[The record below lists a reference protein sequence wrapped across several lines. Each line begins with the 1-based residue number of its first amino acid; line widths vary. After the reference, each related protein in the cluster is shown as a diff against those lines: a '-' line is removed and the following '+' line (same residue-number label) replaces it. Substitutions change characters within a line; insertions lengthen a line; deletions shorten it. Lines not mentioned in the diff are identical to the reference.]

1 MSKTNFEFLDALGQ
15 IARDKGI
22 SVDTLL
28 DALANALVAAYKR
41 RPDAAEEAVVTIDP
55 DSGEIRVYG
64 QELNEDGEVVREW
77 DDTPDDFG
85 RIAAQTAKQVI
96 LQRIRE
102 VERDMKYEEYA
113 GREGDIVTGI
123 VQQTDNRYTLLDLG
137 KVEALLPQAEQVS
150 YERYEHGARL
160 KAYIVE
166 VRKTTKGPQIV
177 VSRTHPGLIKRL
189 FELEVPEIGSGVVEI
204 KAAAREPGHRTKIAV
219 WSNDPNVDPVGA
231 CVGARGSRV
240 RMVTNE
246 LRGERVDVV
255 PFSDDPVELIQNAL
269 APARVREV
277 RLDEETGTATV
288 IVSDFQLSLAIGK
301 EGQNARLAARLTG
314 WRIDIKSETQL
325 AEEEAGYG
333 DQEWAEGEWV
343 EDEGGEL
350 VWKPAEG
357 GEAMSA
363 EEWSHQAEE
372 TGDPAAAAAPAAG
385 RRSRRRVR
393 RRRRGGSRRGGA
405 RRGHRSDGRS
415 DGRCDRRRPR
425 HSPGTDLCRLPDGPA
440 GRRADPGRTER
451 SGRADRRSLR
461 TGAWGL
467 ALLGIVGL
475 PGSCRAQ
482 AWIRSGLR
490 HGDRRCGGRALS
502 GRPGGGVGAGDTRCA
517 RIRGWATRWAR
528 RRTKDEENHLPK
540 KIRVYELAKE
550 LGLTNKEGLELALSL
565 GIGVKSHSSS
575 IEDAQADRVR
585 RKADADGLRRPVQP
599 EEPAPAKKAAKATKA
614 AEAVPA
620 AARRRAGQ
628 RRPSRRPRPR
638 RWPHRAVPPPA
649 SPRSRRRRPA
659 RWRLRRRPHPR
670 RPVRPQRFRFAR
682 LA

>member
-22 SVDTLL
+22 SVEALL

-41 RPDAAEEAVVTIDP
+41 TPAAAEEAVVTIDP
-55 DSGEIRVYG
+55 ESGEIRVYG
-64 QELNEDGEVVREW
+64 QELDEDGNVTREW

-102 VERDMKYEEYA
+102 VERDLKYEEYA

-177 VSRTHPGLIKRL
+177 VSRSHPGLIKRL
-189 FELEVPEIGSGVVEI
+189 FELEVPEISSGAVEI

-255 PFSDDPVELIQNAL
+255 PYSDDPVELIQSAL

-277 RLDEETGTATV
+277 RLDDETGTATV
-288 IVSDFQLSLAIGK
+288 IVSDYQLSLAIGK

-333 DQEWAEGEWV
+333 GEEWAQGEWV
-343 EDEGGEL
+343 QNDAGEM
-350 VWKPAEG
+350 VWQPAEG
-357 GEAMSA
+357 GEALSA
-363 EEWSHQAEE
+363 SQWSEGAEGTE
-372 TGDPAAAAAPAAG
+372 GAAASDGAEGAAASDGAEAPAAE
-385 RRSRRRVR
+385 SV
-393 RRRRGGSRRGGA
+393 
-405 RRGHRSDGRS
+405 
-415 DGRCDRRRPR
+415 P
-425 HSPGTDLCRLPDGPA
+425 
-440 GRRADPGRTER
+440 
-451 SGRADRRSLR
+451 
-461 TGAWGL
+461 
-467 ALLGIVGL
+467 V
-475 PGSCRAQ
+475 
-482 AWIRSGLR
+482 
-490 HGDRRCGGRALS
+490 
-502 GRPGGGVGAGDTRCA
+502 
-517 RIRGWATRWAR
+517 AT
-528 RRTKDEENHLPK
+528 
-540 KIRVYELAKE
+540 
-550 LGLTNKEGLELALSL
+550 S
-565 GIGVKSHSSS
+565 
-575 IEDAQADRVR
+575 
-585 RKADADGLRRPVQP
+585 
-599 EEPAPAKKAAKATKA
+599 APAAQPTPD
-614 AEAVPA
+614 AEALTGENPA
-620 AARRRAGQ
+620 
-628 RRPSRRPRPR
+628 
-638 RWPHRAVPPPA
+638 
-649 SPRSRRRRPA
+649 
-659 RWRLRRRPHPR
+659 
-670 RPVRPQRFRFAR
+670 
-682 LA
+682 